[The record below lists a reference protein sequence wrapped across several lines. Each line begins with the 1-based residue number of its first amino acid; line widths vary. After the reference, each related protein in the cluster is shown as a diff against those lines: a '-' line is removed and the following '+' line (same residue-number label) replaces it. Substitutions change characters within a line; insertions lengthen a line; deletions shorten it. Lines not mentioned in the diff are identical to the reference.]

1 MEIKE
6 YDFNL
11 KDKSREEIREWAINI
26 PKDNVVLF
34 RDQDLSKED
43 LVNIYKGIGRTY
55 APRKKEFFCDDEY
68 PELFRVTNKRVNGEK
83 TGVFA
88 DKELDWHSNGNAR
101 DQGKECCIALYCV
114 QEGIDSV
121 TSFCDMRQAYR
132 DLPIEMKDELDYI
145 ECLYGFEN
153 GTFYDLEE
161 DDKELEMFKNRGIY
175 LDGIKR
181 HLVYQHPYDNY
192 AGLYFTF
199 HYIREVYN
207 NTTDWNF
214 LYKYLLDHCFQDKYI
229 AHHYWKPGDLI
240 FMDQYHSLHK
250 RNEVKGERLLYRTA
264 LDYKYAFT
272 RDLFIPR

>member
-11 KDKSREEIREWAINI
+11 KDKSREEIKEWAINI

-34 RDQDLSKED
+34 RNQDLSKQD

-114 QEGIDSV
+114 QEGVDSV

-132 DLPIEMKDELDYI
+132 DLPIAMKDELDYI

-161 DDKELEMFKNRGIY
+161 DDKELGVDRPGESSVPGGVSGESRLAQDRRASTQSRLISSPLGEA
-175 LDGIKR
+175 
-181 HLVYQHPYDNY
+181 HLASSPSV
-192 AGLYFTF
+192 
-199 HYIREVYN
+199 
-207 NTTDWNF
+207 
-214 LYKYLLDHCFQDKYI
+214 
-229 AHHYWKPGDLI
+229 
-240 FMDQYHSLHK
+240 
-250 RNEVKGERLLYRTA
+250 RLM
-264 LDYKYAFT
+264 
-272 RDLFIPR
+272 